1 MSDSGQTPAPPKLV
15 LVDGYSL
22 LFRAYMAPG
31 ADLSTSDGRP
41 TGAVYGMAN
50 MLSTVVRQEK
60 PQAICVAWDGP
71 ERTFRSELYDQYK
84 AHRPPVADD
93 LIAQFPVARQLVD
106 ALGMASVESPGFEAD
121 DLIGTLSVQGAAK
134 GYNVVIVTGDSDQ
147 FQLVTPNVS
156 VRMMARGSSDGT
168 LYDPAKV
175 EERYGIRPDQVAE
188 FKALTGDPSDN
199 IPGVPG
205 VGKVTAAKLLRQY
218 GTLEALLDSAD
229 ELPQRTVTDRKVR
242 DALIASRESAR
253 LGLQLTT
260 IRRDVPVDGCI
271 RPFAPSPE
279 DRQRLRDLYA
289 SLEFRNLLASVP
301 APPPVEKPATVDA
314 APALGATMAVVCVTD
329 AAGLAAV
336 VAAARAEG
344 LLAVQT
350 LPQHGPGACGVDLLL
365 AAPLGTVWAL
375 RCGEGADDL
384 GGLFGVAE
392 SDRPCVSPAAV
403 QEALSACEGAL
414 VGHDIKAM
422 LPALRRLGLD
432 ATGWQLDTMVA
443 AYLLNPGRSDY
454 SQETVARDVGATL
467 SSSPADALHMA
478 AALCLAQARAAG
490 PLATRLAENGLT
502 GVLTTM
508 EMPLIPVLAQV
519 EQQGIGID
527 GAWFTALAAE
537 MADDMARLSARI
549 FELAGE
555 EFAIGST
562 QQLQRILFEKLQLP
576 SGKKTKTGY
585 STGADLLE
593 GLAGEH
599 EIARRLLEYREVTK
613 LKSTYVDALPRMV
626 SPLDHRIHTTLNQTV
641 AATGRLSS
649 TEPNLQNIPVRSEAG
664 RRIRR
669 GFVAPAG
676 WQLLS
681 CDYSQ
686 VELRVFAHFT
696 QDPEMVRAFEAD
708 EDIHSATAVKLF
720 GAAPG
725 EVTSDMRRRAK
736 TVNFAVIYGQGEFG
750 LANTLGISH
759 AEAKRFIAEYFEQ
772 FPGVREYAAHI
783 RATVRERGYVETL
796 YGRRRY
802 LPEVRS
808 GNFNV
813 RQGAERAAVNTPIQ
827 GTAADIMKLAMISV
841 AEAIRPYHDRCKM
854 LLQVHD
860 ELLFEVAAGAVDA
873 MAAVVVPSME
883 RAANLSVKL
892 RVDAK
897 SGPNWADMTPV
908 SVDRSPF
915 AAPERPVN
923 AGMARDEV

>member
-1 MSDSGQTPAPPKLV
+1 MSGTGQTPARPRLV

-60 PQAICVAWDGP
+60 PSAICVAWDGP

-84 AHRPPVADD
+84 AHRPPVAED
-93 LIAQFPVARQLVD
+93 LIAQFPVARRLVD

-121 DLIGTLSVQGAAK
+121 DLIGTLSVQGAEQ
-134 GYNVVIVTGDSDQ
+134 GYDVVIVTGDSDQ
-147 FQLVTPNVS
+147 FQLVTPHVS
-156 VRMMARGSSDGT
+156 VRMMARGTSEGT
-168 LYDPAKV
+168 LYDPARV

-218 GTLEALLDSAD
+218 GTLVALLDAAD

-242 DALIASRESAR
+242 DALIASRETAR

-260 IRRDVPVDGCI
+260 IRCDVPLDGCI
-271 RPFAPSPE
+271 RPFAPTPE
-279 DRQRLRDLYA
+279 DRGRLRELYA

-301 APPPVEKPATVDA
+301 APPPAEKPVAADA
-314 APALGATMAVVCVTD
+314 APVAGAAMSVEWVTD
-329 AAGLAAV
+329 AAGLRSIADCAT
-336 VAAARAEG
+336 AEQV
-344 LLAVQT
+344 LAVQT
-350 LPQHGPGACGVDLLL
+350 LPQHGPGACGADLLL
-365 AAPLGTVWAL
+365 AAPSGSVWAL

-384 GGLFGVAE
+384 GGLFGAADN
-392 SDRPCVSPAAV
+392 DRPSVAPCAV
-403 QEALSACEGAL
+403 QETLSACAGAL

-432 ATGWQLDTMVA
+432 APGWRLDTMVA

-454 SQETVARDVGATL
+454 SQEMVARDTGAVL
-467 SSSPADALHMA
+467 APSSPGALHMA
-478 AALCLAQARAAG
+478 AALCLAQARAAE
-490 PLATRLAENGLT
+490 PLTARLAENGLT
-502 GVLTTM
+502 GVLTSM
-508 EMPLIPVLAQV
+508 EMPLIPVLARV
-519 EQQGIGID
+519 EREGIGID
-527 GAWFTALAAE
+527 AAWFTGLAAE
-537 MADDMARLSARI
+537 MADDLARLSARI

-585 STGADLLE
+585 STGADILE

-599 EIARRLLEYREVTK
+599 EIARRLLEYREVSK
-613 LKSTYVDALPRMV
+613 LKSTYVDALPRLV

-676 WQLLS
+676 RQLLS

-720 GAAPG
+720 GVAPG

-750 LANTLGISH
+750 LAGTLGISH
-759 AEAKRFIAEYFEQ
+759 AEAKRFIAEYFEN

-802 LPEVRS
+802 LPDVRS

-827 GTAADIMKLAMISV
+827 GTAADIMKLAMIAVS
-841 AEAIRPYHDRCKM
+841 EAIRPYEDRCKM

-860 ELLFEVAAGAVDA
+860 ELLFEVTDGSVDA
-873 MAAVVVPSME
+873 MAAMVVPIME
-883 RAANLSVKL
+883 QAASLSVKL

-897 SGPNWADMTPV
+897 SGPNWADMSPV
-908 SVDRSPF
+908 RVDRPPF
-915 AAPERPVN
+915 AGLNRPAN
-923 AGMARDEV
+923 AGMAQDEV

>member
-1 MSDSGQTPAPPKLV
+1 MSDSGQAPAPPKLV

-50 MLSTVVRQEK
+50 MLSNVVRQEK
-60 PQAICVAWDGP
+60 PSAICVAWDGP
-71 ERTFRSELYDQYK
+71 ERTFRSELYGEYK
-84 AHRPPVADD
+84 AHRPPVAED

-121 DLIGTLSVQGAAK
+121 DLIGTLSVQGAAQ

-147 FQLVTPNVS
+147 FQLVTPSVS
-156 VRMMARGSSDGT
+156 VRMMARGTSEGT
-168 LYDPAKV
+168 LYDAAKV

-218 GTLEALLDSAD
+218 GTLVALLDAAE
-229 ELPQRTVTDRKVR
+229 ELPQRTATDRKVR

-260 IRRDVPVDGCI
+260 IRCDVPLDGCI
-271 RPFAPSPE
+271 RPFSPSPE
-279 DRQRLRDLYA
+279 DRRRLRELYA
-289 SLEFRNLLASVP
+289 SLEFRNLLAGVP
-301 APPPVEKPATVDA
+301 APPPVEEPLAA
-314 APALGATMAVVCVTD
+314 EPAPAPCGTMTVEWVTD
-329 AAGLAAV
+329 AAGLASI

-344 LLAVQT
+344 SLAVRM
-350 LPQHGPGACGVDLLL
+350 LPPHGPGACGADLLL
-365 AAPLGTVWAL
+365 ATPSGTVWAL

-384 GGLFGVAE
+384 GGLFGA
-392 SDRPCVSPAAV
+392 SDKDRPCVSPADV
-403 QEALSACEGAL
+403 QMVLTDCADAL

-422 LPALRRLGLD
+422 LPSLRRLGLD
-432 ATGWQLDTMVA
+432 AGAWRLDTMVA

-454 SQETVARDVGATL
+454 GEEMVARDVGAVL
-467 SSSPADALHMA
+467 APSSADALHAA
-478 AALCLAQARAAG
+478 AALCLSQAKAAE
-490 PLATRLAENGLT
+490 PLFARLTENGLT
-502 GVLTTM
+502 GVLTGM

-527 GAWFTALAAE
+527 GAWFNGLAAE
-537 MADDMARLSARI
+537 MAEDLVRLSARI

-585 STGADLLE
+585 STGADILE
-593 GLAGEH
+593 GLAAEH
-599 EIARRLLEYREVTK
+599 EIARRLLEYREVSK
-613 LKSTYVDALPRMV
+613 LKSTYVDALPRLV

-720 GAAPG
+720 DVAQG

-750 LANTLGISH
+750 LANTLGITH
-759 AEAKRFIAEYFEQ
+759 AEAKRFIAEYFEN

-796 YGRRRY
+796 FGRRRY
-802 LPEVRS
+802 LPDVRS

-841 AEAIRPYHDRCKM
+841 AEAVRPYTECCKM

-860 ELLFEVAAGAVDA
+860 ELLFEVRDGSVAA
-873 MAAVVVPSME
+873 MAAIVVPAME
-883 RAANLSVKL
+883 QAASLSVKL

-908 SVDRSPF
+908 QVDRGSF
-915 AAPERPVN
+915 APVGVPAN
-923 AGMARDEV
+923 AGMPPDEV